1 MNSNTQTDEA
11 QNAEVAS
18 VRTYL
23 LTFGAL
29 MVLTFLTV
37 FVSRGVELHALSLPV
52 ALVIAFTKFLVVL
65 LIFMHVWGESKII
78 VLMLIATTFF
88 ISLFFGMTVIDTH
101 TRGIGN
107 PMETMQYY
115 REINEMPVIN
125 TIEEARELDAAR
137 KGKAIEAAQ

>member
-11 QNAEVAS
+11 HNAEAEVAS

-23 LTFGAL
+23 LTFAAL

-52 ALVIAFTKFLVVL
+52 ALVIAFTKFLIVL
-65 LIFMHVWGESKII
+65 LIFMHVWGESKLI
-78 VLMLIATTFF
+78 VLMLVATTFF

-107 PMETMQYY
+107 PQETMQYY
-115 REINEMPVIN
+115 REINEIPVIN
-125 TIEEARELDAAR
+125 TIEEAQELDAAR
-137 KGKAIEAAQ
+137 KSKAAQ